1 MGLQSGI
8 GQEQA
13 LAQLQQILG
22 QQQAVSQ
29 AVSPQAPPQQLAYP
43 SMAADTTRVIAPS
56 PLMAPSIA
64 PSPAKSIRVPLGNPG
79 AFVTP
84 LGFDD
89 AGEDRFFK

>member
-1 MGLQSGI
+1 MSGI

-22 QQQAVSQ
+22 QQQAASQ
-29 AVSPQAPPQQLAYP
+29 AVSQAASPYP
-43 SMAADTTRVIAPS
+43 DTTTRVIAPS